1 MWQCRAVANARLVL
15 QLAVRPSAPDAAP
28 PRYPHVRRLE
38 RRASVCQHRGARQ
51 ENGSVGGRLLFTR
64 EQYFAPPSYIWGGK
78 PPTPSSISNVGL
90 ILGVVPLV
98 LMGHANGLPL
108 CRPISDWL

>member
-15 QLAVRPSAPDAAP
+15 QLAVRASAPDAAP

-51 ENGSVGGRLLFTR
+51 EAAAWEGGYCSPCELFTR
-64 EQYFAPPSYIWGGK
+64 EQYPWYCSRRLGGAAQ
-78 PPTPSSISNVGL
+78 L
-90 ILGVVPLV
+90 
-98 LMGHANGLPL
+98 A
-108 CRPISDWL
+108 